1 MDTKSS
7 WPNRDK
13 DEVTTLG
20 DLARPEKFTAPLELK
35 DHAADFLIGKLE
47 DMLEIRIVEEVMADM
62 IRSGDIK
69 CPVHLTIGQE
79 AAAVGVAQNLRKT
92 DRAFGCHRSHGHYL
106 SMGGD
111 LQAIMDE
118 VLGKATGCS
127 KGMGGSM
134 HLTAKDVGFYG
145 SVPIVAGT
153 VPLAVGAGLAAKK
166 DGNGDIGVAFFGD
179 GACEE
184 GVVHE
189 SLNMASALDI
199 PVLFVVENNLF
210 SSHLDIHLRQ
220 PTDRIAR
227 FADASHIEAL
237 TIDGNDVVGVM
248 DQTAALIEK
257 MREQSCPGFVE
268 VVTYRW
274 RGHVGPNEDVDV
286 GIRRSIDELNA
297 WKKRD
302 PIKRLV
308 DALIARGD
316 LTETQYK
323 DLEASVRNTVEAAK
337 KKAFDAPWPNKDIL
351 WEALYA

>member
-1 MDTKSS
+1 MSKQSS

-13 DEVTTLG
+13 NEATSLG
-20 DLARPEKFTAPLELK
+20 DLGRPEFFTAPLDLK
-35 DHAADFLIGKLE
+35 DHASDFLIDKLE
-47 DMLEIRIVEEVMADM
+47 QMLEIRVVEEVMADM

-79 AAAVGVAQNLRKT
+79 AAAVGVAENLRKT

-111 LQAIMDE
+111 LQGIMDE

-134 HLTAKDVGFYG
+134 HLTAKDTGFYG

-166 DGNGDIGVAFFGD
+166 DGSGDIGVAFFGD

-220 PTDRIAR
+220 PTDRVAR
-227 FADASHIEAL
+227 FADASQIEAL
-237 TIDGNDVVGVM
+237 TLDGNDVVSTM
-248 DQTAALIEK
+248 DQSAALIQK
-257 MREQSCPGFVE
+257 MREESRPGFIE
-268 VVTYRW
+268 VITYRW
-274 RGHVGPNEDVDV
+274 RGHVGPNEDIDV
-286 GIRRSIDELNA
+286 GIRRSVDELNA

-302 PIKRLV
+302 PIQRLV
-308 DALIARGD
+308 DALMARGD
-316 LTETQYK
+316 FTEGEFKQ
-323 DLEASVRNTVEAAK
+323 LETSVRDRVETAK
-337 KKAFDAPWPNKDIL
+337 QKAYDAPWPNKDIL